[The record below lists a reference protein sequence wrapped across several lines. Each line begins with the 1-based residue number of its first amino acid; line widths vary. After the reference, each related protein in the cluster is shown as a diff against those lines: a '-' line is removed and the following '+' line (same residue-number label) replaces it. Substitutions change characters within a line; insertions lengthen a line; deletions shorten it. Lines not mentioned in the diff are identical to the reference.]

1 MKPRLRSGL
10 GLSLALSLA
19 WAGQALAQSNALDFD
34 GTDDRV
40 SAALPATFA
49 NLATQSFTVTAWVR
63 PMAIAGTK
71 RVFFAQQSSTDLA
84 TLLINSSNVPYFYV
98 VRGGAVI
105 SINSQT
111 PLPSN
116 AWSHVAVRWNH
127 ATQTADVLVNGVPTN
142 SIAGDNTSVGSD
154 GVLMI
159 GARSDGAQPFGG
171 RIDDFRIWSTVR
183 TQNELRQEMTSTC
196 WDPAGLVA
204 AYDFDQ
210 GVSGGDNAGVTSL
223 PDVSGAGFDGA
234 LQNFALVG
242 AASNWLAS
250 DTPVAAPGLVF
261 DPALPGLIET
271 SEDGSGFATTVRL
284 SGAPDAA
291 LTVSFAS
298 SDPGEGTAVPS
309 SLDFTPENWNTPQAV
324 SFVGVDDADFDDA
337 VDFSFELSVGG
348 AAAACWT
355 ALTQTLDA
363 RNSSDELATLS
374 AGNASVDEGDVGL
387 ASLVFEVTLDVDYP
401 GGFTLPYATLDD
413 TALAGIDYQSSSGDL
428 VFAGTAGES
437 QLVSVPVFSNVQ
449 NQVHRRL
456 LLDLGAPS
464 AGSIVGVPTQVEG
477 TILDDDIDLSVLLTP
492 ADVELLQG
500 ASTSYSI
507 RVENHSPL
515 FDAASVLVDSVS
527 VPALEGTQWTC
538 SASGGASCAAAGS
551 GEPSESIDLPAGS
564 QVLFEVTGSAP
575 ASGSGTSEVIELLAG
590 ITSSV
595 DDSDPANDSDGA
607 TLSVFGPSLFADS
620 FEDPPPPAE

>member
-1 MKPRLRSGL
+1 MNTKHRTWLAL
-10 GLSLALSLA
+10 GFALSLA
-19 WAGQALAQSNALDFD
+19 WAGQAPAQSNALDFD
-34 GTDDRV
+34 GTDDQV

-49 NLATQSFTVTAWVR
+49 NLSTESFTVSAWVG
-63 PMAIAGTK
+63 PVSSAGSK

-84 TLLINSSNVPYFYV
+84 TLLINVSNVPYFYV

-111 PLPSN
+111 ALPSGE
-116 AWSHVAVRWNH
+116 WSHVAARWNH
-127 ATQTADVLVNGVPTN
+127 ATQTADVFVNGLPTTGI
-142 SIAGDNTSVGSD
+142 SGGNTSVGND

-159 GARSDGAQPFGG
+159 GARSDGAQTFNG
-171 RIDDFRIWSTVR
+171 RMDDLRVWSTVR
-183 TQNELRQEMTSTC
+183 TPNELRQEMTSTC

-210 GVSGGDNAGVTSL
+210 GVPGGNNAGVTSL
-223 PDVSGAGFDGA
+223 PDVSGAGFDGT
-234 LQNFALVG
+234 LQNFALDG

-261 DPALPGLIET
+261 DPALPDLIET

-324 SFVGVDDADFDDA
+324 SFVGVDDADFDGA
-337 VDFSFELSVGG
+337 VDYTFDVSVDG

-355 ALTQTLDA
+355 SLTDVLSA
-363 RNSSDELATLS
+363 RNASDELASVS
-374 AGNASVDEGDVGL
+374 AANASVDEGDVGL

-449 NQVHRRL
+449 SQVHRRL

-464 AGSIVGVPTQVEG
+464 AAGIVGVPSQVEG
-477 TILDDDIDLSVLLTP
+477 TILDDDIDLSVLLIP

-515 FDAASVLVDSVS
+515 FDAAGVQAESVS
-527 VPALEGTQWTC
+527 VPALDGTQWTC
-538 SASGGASCAAAGS
+538 SASGGASCGAAGS
-551 GEPSESIDLPAGS
+551 GEPNEPIDLPAGS
-564 QVLFEVTGSAP
+564 QVLFEVTGNAP
-575 ASGSGTSEVIELLAG
+575 ASGSGASGAIELLAS

-595 DDSDPANDSDGA
+595 DDSDPANDSDSA